1 MADVLSSEKRI
12 VTMTIFD
19 FLYKTI
25 PAYFDEKA
33 ILYHYTSVDV
43 LKKFIED
50 DGDLYCT
57 HFGVLNGAPSKAR

>member
-1 MADVLSSEKRI
+1 
-12 VTMTIFD
+12 MTIFD